1 MKSVEW
7 SKSNWLP
14 IQLSIIIHGNGPLLK
29 KNGPI
34 DIAEKKTPKMRVTVE
49 KPDSDQYFVPG
60 KIGNP
65 DPERNAL
72 FQAGSGL
79 SIFLGTK
86 YWSESGSSTVLRIL
100 GVFFSD
106 VSMGPLFLHD
116 T

>member
-1 MKSVEW
+1 MVCPSS
-7 SKSNWLP
+7 SKS
-14 IQLSIIIHGNGPLLK
+14 IIGSADGI
-29 KNGPI
+29 
-34 DIAEKKTPKMRVTVE
+34 VTVE

-86 YWSESGSSTVLRIL
+86 Y
-100 GVFFSD
+100 
-106 VSMGPLFLHD
+106 
-116 T
+116 